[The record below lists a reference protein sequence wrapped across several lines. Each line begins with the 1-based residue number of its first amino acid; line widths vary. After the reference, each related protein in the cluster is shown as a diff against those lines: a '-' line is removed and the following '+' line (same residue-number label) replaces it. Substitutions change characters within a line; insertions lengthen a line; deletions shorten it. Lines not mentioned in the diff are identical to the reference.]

1 MISAYP
7 FGAGDHFSCIMEEI
21 MNQSKKCNI
30 TIKWIISLLIS
41 TQTTLMCGSAGYQGA
56 IITAMKGMIFYDVWI
71 NKRNHR
77 LNSKQSS

>member
-41 TQTTLMCGSAGYQGA
+41 TQTTLMCGSAGYQGGDHHCNEGNDFLWC
-56 IITAMKGMIFYDVWI
+56 MD
-71 NKRNHR
+71 
-77 LNSKQSS
+77 Q